1 MVGFYLN
8 NIDLIA
14 RQLKL
19 VIAEMAKI
27 DFEYNF
33 PTLIP
38 NIADNLKIVSNFT
51 NIVNNLQNNT
61 TYVNNVQE

>member
-8 NIDLIA
+8 NVDLIA

-19 VIAEMAKI
+19 IIAEMAKI

-33 PTLIP
+33 PTLIH
-38 NIADNLKIVSNFT
+38 NIADNLKIVINFSN
-51 NIVNNLQNNT
+51 IINNLQNNT
-61 TYVNNVQE
+61 TYINNIQD